1 MVIVLLV
8 LAIASVGVLLLYRRW
23 VENLP
28 LTMDC
33 GLVLAGEKPLT
44 ERWLH
49 SPLPD
54 SVFSLKLFPA
64 LY

>member
-8 LAIASVGVLLLYRRW
+8 IAIISVGVLLLYRRW
-23 VENLP
+23 VEQAPLDTDCVLTGENLP
-28 LTMDC
+28 
-33 GLVLAGEKPLT
+33 T

-54 SVFSLKLFPA
+54 SVFSLKQFPA